1 MTRDQCC
8 QCTRAGHVRPD
19 KQYSVRSVALRG
31 DNDDT
36 LEVCIAAEES
46 DSLQEPEADSA
57 ACRACPP
64 ACSDPHCVACLQKC
78 PHMGQ
83 EPPGY
88 HQYQAPRRG
97 VQGVQHQKYRS
108 RGQQQAASS
117 VIASLYICQIFFDS
131 NLILVS

>member
-1 MTRDQCC
+1 MKTEK
-8 QCTRAGHVRPD
+8 H
-19 KQYSVRSVALRG
+19 YNVRSMALRG
-31 DNDDT
+31 EDDET

-46 DSLQEPEADSA
+46 DSLQESEAESA
-57 ACRACPP
+57 ACSACPP

-88 HQYQAPRRG
+88 HQYQAPRRAVHG
-97 VQGVQHQKYRS
+97 VKHPKYRS

-117 VIASLYICQIFFDS
+117 IVMSLYICE
-131 NLILVS
+131 V

>member
-1 MTRDQCC
+1 M
-8 QCTRAGHVRPD
+8 RPD

-31 DNDDT
+31 DNDET
-36 LEVCIAAEES
+36 LEVCIAADES
-46 DSLQEPEADSA
+46 DILQESEAESA
-57 ACRACPP
+57 ACSACPP

-88 HQYQAPRRG
+88 HQYQAPRRAVHG
-97 VQGVQHQKYRS
+97 VKKYRS

-117 VIASLYICQIFFDS
+117 VIMSLYICEI
-131 NLILVS
+131 